1 MNKSNLILLSILFLV
16 FQSCKSGRQ
25 KTTEQKSQEVTLTPA
40 QFDADTA
47 YGFVARQ
54 VAFGPRVPNTKAHR
68 LCASYLEASLKR
80 FTPNVIVQRG
90 IVSAYDGTPLKFYNI
105 IGTFNPDAKVRV
117 LLVSHWDSRPF
128 ADHDPDISNRR
139 TPVPA
144 ANDGASGVGVL
155 LELARQLK
163 IEPPNIGVDILL
175 VDAED
180 YGAPEDAA
188 SEVKDDWALG
198 SQYWAKNPHKEG
210 YTARYGILFD
220 MVGAADARF
229 TLEGTSMYYAPD
241 IARKIWRIGEQLGYG
256 AYFSIEETNGI
267 TDDHTYINQI
277 IKIPTVDII
286 QNDPN
291 TPSGFYRNWHT
302 TLDNLDGISKA
313 TLKAVGTTV
322 LTAVYNEK

>member
-1 MNKSNLILLSILFLV
+1 MNKFNIAILISTIVLSFY
-16 FQSCKSGRQ
+16 SCQTDRQ
-25 KTTEQKSQEVTLTPA
+25 KTEPKSVKETLSPA
-40 QFDADTA
+40 VFNADSAFD
-47 YGFVARQ
+47 FVKRQ
-54 VAFGPRVPNTKAHR
+54 VTFGPRVPNSVAHR
-68 LCASYLEASLKR
+68 NCANYLETSLKR
-80 FTPNVIVQRG
+80 FTPNVIVQQG
-90 IVSAYDGTPLKFYNI
+90 IVNAYDGTPLHFSNI
-105 IGTFNPDAKVRV
+105 IGVFNPDAKVRV

-128 ADHDPDISNRR
+128 ADHDPIISNRR

-155 LELARQLK
+155 LEIARQLK
-163 IEPPNIGVDILL
+163 IKQSTIGVDILF

-188 SEVKDDWALG
+188 SEAKDDWALG

-210 YTARYGILFD
+210 YTARYGLLFD

-229 TLEGTSMYYAPD
+229 TLEGTTMYYAPD
-241 IARKIWRIGEQLGYG
+241 IARKIWKIGEQLGYG
-256 AYFSIEETNGI
+256 SYFSTEETNGI

-286 QNDPN
+286 QNDPS
-291 TPSGFYRNWHT
+291 TPSGFYKNWHT
-302 TLDNLDGISKA
+302 TLDNMDGISKE

-322 LTAVYNEK
+322 LTAVYNER